1 MTSQRGFSLVELLV
15 AMTLGLFLT
24 GGIIQAQLAARQ
36 VLAMQTALNRQST
49 SILAASDLLARH
61 IREAGYG
68 TAAGNAVTGTA
79 DRITVSYNYAV
90 DPSLP
95 GQDCTGTPLTAVST
109 DTFVIST
116 RVIDGVTVPFLG
128 CAPNGGQVVP
138 LVPDIDAL
146 TLRYYVDGDLRPA
159 DEIPADWSTVNGVRL
174 TFTAVGDPAVGVSDQ
189 AVVLSVGMRA
199 RILEAGARP

>member
-1 MTSQRGFSLVELLV
+1 MTNRRGFTLVELLV

-24 GGIIQAQLAARQ
+24 GGIIQAQVAARQ
-36 VLAMQTALNRQST
+36 TIAMQTALNRQST
-49 SILAASDLLARH
+49 SILAAGDLLARH

-68 TAAGNAVTGTA
+68 TSAGNAVTGTV
-79 DRITVSYNYAV
+79 DQITVSYNYAV

-109 DTFVIST
+109 DTFLIST

-128 CAPNGGQVVP
+128 CAPNGAQIVP

-146 TLRYYVDGDLRPA
+146 TFRYYVAGDLGPA
-159 DEIPADWSTVNGVRL
+159 DEIPADWGTVNGVRL
-174 TFTAVGDPAVGVSDQ
+174 TFTALGDPAVGVPDQ
-189 AVVLSVGMRA
+189 EVILSVGIRT
-199 RILEAGARP
+199 RILAGGVQP

>member
-1 MTSQRGFSLVELLV
+1 MTSQRGFTLVELLV

-24 GGIIQAQLAARQ
+24 GGIIQAQVAARQ

-49 SILAASDLLARH
+49 AILAASDLLARH

-68 TAAGNAVTGTA
+68 TSAGNAVSGSV
-79 DRITVSYNYAV
+79 DQITVTYNYAI

-109 DTFVIST
+109 DTFLIST
-116 RVIDGVTVPFLG
+116 RAVDGVTVPFLG

-146 TLRYYVDGDLRPA
+146 AFRYYVAGDLRPA
-159 DEIPADWSTVNGVRL
+159 DEIPTDWGTVNGVRL
-174 TFTAVGDPAVGVSDQ
+174 TFTALGDPAVGVSDQ
-189 AVVLSVGMRA
+189 AVILSVGVRA

>member
-1 MTSQRGFSLVELLV
+1 MTSLRGFTLVELLV

-49 SILAASDLLARH
+49 TILAAGDLLTRH

-68 TAAGNAVTGTA
+68 TSAGNALSGTPN
-79 DRITVSYNYAV
+79 RITVSYNYSI

-109 DTFVIST
+109 DTFLVST
-116 RVIDGVTVPFLG
+116 RVIDGATVPFLG
-128 CAPNGGQVVP
+128 CEPNGGSVEL
-138 LVPDIDAL
+138 LVPDIDRLAF
-146 TLRYYVDGDLRPA
+146 RYYVAGDLRPA
-159 DEIPADWSTVNGVRL
+159 NEIPTDWSTVNGVRL
-174 TFTAVGDPAVGVSDQ
+174 TFTALGNPAGGVPDQ
-189 AVVLSVGMRA
+189 EVVLSVGVRA
-199 RILEAGARP
+199 RILAGGAQP

>member
-1 MTSQRGFSLVELLV
+1 MTSQRGFTLVELLV

-68 TAAGNAVTGTA
+68 TSAGNALSGTSN
-79 DRITVSYNYAV
+79 RITVSYNYAI

-95 GQDCTGTPLTAVST
+95 GQSCNGSPLTAVST
-109 DTFVIST
+109 DTFLIST
-116 RVIDGVTVPFLG
+116 RAVDGVTVPFLG
-128 CAPNGGQVVP
+128 CEPNGGQAVP

-146 TLRYYVDGDLRPA
+146 SLRYYVAGDLRPA

-174 TFTAVGDPAVGVSDQ
+174 TFTALGDPAVGVSDQ
-189 AVVLSVGMRA
+189 AVILSVGVRA